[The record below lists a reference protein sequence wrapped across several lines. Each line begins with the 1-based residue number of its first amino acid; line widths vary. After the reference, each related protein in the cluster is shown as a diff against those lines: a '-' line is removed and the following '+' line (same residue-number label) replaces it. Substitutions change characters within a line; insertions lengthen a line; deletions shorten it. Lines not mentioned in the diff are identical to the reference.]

1 MDCQSHFILL
11 SDLLK
16 RDSIYTFE
24 SKIMEF
30 KNSND
35 SNGTTDPEGRDLR
48 ASWAKM
54 MELMP
59 EEMKQKAGEF
69 HGTALNVPPMPK
81 LVFDS

>member
-1 MDCQSHFILL
+1 
-11 SDLLK
+11 
-16 RDSIYTFE
+16 
-24 SKIMEF
+24 MEF

-35 SNGTTDPEGRDLR
+35 SNNTTDPEGRDLL

-69 HGTALNVPPMPK
+69 HGTALHLPPHA
-81 LVFDS
+81 